1 MEYRLC
7 LKQFTS
13 LNMVLTPVWFFM
25 LVFLSV
31 SCSEQGMEKE
41 DIPIDPGQPPI
52 EDSSTFRNPV
62 LNAAPDPWVIKN
74 AGEYFVTF
82 TTGFNI
88 TLMRT
93 RNMSDLKNAMT
104 KVIWTPP
111 ATGMNSKEIWA
122 PELHRMDGKWYVYYA
137 ASDGNNENHKM
148 WILENTSSDP
158 FEGAWIDK
166 GELELPDDKWAID
179 GSPLE
184 LNGKYYYA
192 WSGWE
197 GDVNVRQDIYLAE
210 MQDPLTVIGERVA
223 IVKPIDGWETNNTN
237 PQVTEGPQ
245 FLKRNGKVFLFYSAG
260 GCWTDGYSIGALW
273 MDEQEDP
280 LEKSSWTKL
289 ESNPL
294 FVSNPTG
301 NAFGPGHNSF
311 FKSLDNQEDWVFYH
325 ANPQAGLGCADQ
337 RSARMQKIS
346 WDAEGFP
353 VLGIP
358 EPLNKDLKKPGG
370 EY

>member
-1 MEYRLC
+1 MEYHFF
-7 LKQFTS
+7 LKQLFSKNVQFTS
-13 LNMVLTPVWFFM
+13 ALFF
-25 LVFLSV
+25 LLAFFVV
-31 SCSEQGMEKE
+31 SCDNSGINNDES
-41 DIPIDPGQPPI
+41 PIDPGEPPVV
-52 EDSSTFRNPV
+52 DSSIFKNPV
-62 LNAAPDPWVIKN
+62 LASAPDPWVIRDG
-74 AGEYFVTF
+74 GEYFVTF

-93 RNMSDLKNAMT
+93 RNMSELKSAASR
-104 KVIWTPP
+104 VIWTPP

-122 PELHRMDGKWYVYYA
+122 PELHRIDGKWYVYYA

-148 WILENTSSDP
+148 WVLENGSPDP
-158 FEGAWIDK
+158 FEGTWVDK

-197 GDVNVRQDIYLAE
+197 GNVNVRQNIYMAE
-210 MQDPLTVIGERVA
+210 MQDPLTVIGERIA
-223 IVKPIDGWETNNTN
+223 IVKPTDAWETNSTN

-245 FLKRNGKVFLFYSAG
+245 FLKRNEKVFLFYSAG

-273 MDEQEDP
+273 MNANEDP
-280 LEKSSWTKL
+280 LQKSSWSRF
-289 ESNPL
+289 ENNPL
-294 FVSNPTG
+294 FVSNTTG

-311 FKSLDNQEDWVFYH
+311 FKSLDDSEDWILYH
-325 ANPQAGLGCADQ
+325 ANPQSGLGCGNE

-346 WDAEGFP
+346 WDEEGFP
-353 VLGIP
+353 VLGTP
-358 EPLNKDLKKPGG
+358 EALSKDLKKPGG

>member
-223 IVKPIDGWETNNTN
+223 IVKPIDGLGNQQYE
-237 PQVTEGPQ
+237 
-245 FLKRNGKVFLFYSAG
+245 SAG
-260 GCWTDGYSIGALW
+260 DGRTSIFKEEWKGVLVLFCWRMLDRWLQYRCAVDG
-273 MDEQEDP
+273 
-280 LEKSSWTKL
+280 
-289 ESNPL
+289 
-294 FVSNPTG
+294 
-301 NAFGPGHNSF
+301 
-311 FKSLDNQEDWVFYH
+311 
-325 ANPQAGLGCADQ
+325 
-337 RSARMQKIS
+337 
-346 WDAEGFP
+346 
-353 VLGIP
+353 
-358 EPLNKDLKKPGG
+358 
-370 EY
+370 